1 MCKWWQKQ
9 PFVAQCW
16 LKVFWKLLAAE
27 YTYHATWISLI
38 VGLVIIPW
46 TCCPLLSSQS
56 RAVKWHFLFCRQ
68 LPRLVA
74 RQKLVFAGCQRSLC
88 TWCDAWYV
96 KWFCCNGFIFVIR
109 TILCCNVRSLLAAP
123 SRLWVLFCVLFLSM
137 CLCKLQIRAGCSEL
151 LQLKSTSLAWCVL
164 HLEEVL
170 EGLVFLWLPWATQEH
185 RCLTQCW
192 VSLRKQN
199 AASWALSMFCV
210 LKQFLRVSC
219 R

>member
-1 MCKWWQKQ
+1 MDFSYCGTGYY
-9 PFVAQCW
+9 P
-16 LKVFWKLLAAE
+16 LNMLSI
-27 YTYHATWISLI
+27 TIISVTSCEMTFLI
-38 VGLVIIPW
+38 LQTTSK
-46 TCCPLLSSQS
+46 TCCKTETGFQWLPKKFMYLVWCLVCC
-56 RAVKWHFLFCRQ
+56 VKGF
-68 LPRLVA
+68 
-74 RQKLVFAGCQRSLC
+74 
-88 TWCDAWYV
+88 Y
-96 KWFCCNGFIFVIR
+96 CNGFIFVIR

-123 SRLWVLFCVLFLSM
+123 SRFWVLFCVLFLSM

-151 LQLKSTSLAWCVL
+151 LQLKSMSLAWCVL

-199 AASWALSMFCV
+199 ASSWALSMFCV
-210 LKQFLRVSC
+210 LKHFLRVSC